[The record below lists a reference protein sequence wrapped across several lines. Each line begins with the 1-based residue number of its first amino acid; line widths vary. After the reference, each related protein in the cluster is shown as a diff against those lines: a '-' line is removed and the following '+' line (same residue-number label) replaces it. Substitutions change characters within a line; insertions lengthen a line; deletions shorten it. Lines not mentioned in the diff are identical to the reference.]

1 MSDAREQRPMRPASN
16 NGNPLQHDD
25 LASLLLRSKCQHG
38 DLRLLL
44 HRPAVG
50 SPVCGTSELH
60 HQSMRP
66 SSYISQLIS

>member
-1 MSDAREQRPMRPASN
+1 MSDAREQRPIRRASN

-25 LASLLLRSKCQHG
+25 FANLLLRSKCQHG

-44 HRPAVG
+44 HRPAAG
-50 SPVCGTSELH
+50 SPVIGTSELH

-66 SSYISQLIS
+66 SSSIFQFIS